1 MFIACEVDVGCL
13 EDILEESPEE
23 DAVLV
28 QHLFGTFH
36 TVAHV
41 RMVLLTF
48 VPETDI
54 REPLNVALR
63 GNGLYF
69 QMFAAKT
76 LFLFQP
82 VPRLHSPT
90 EDDTM
95 TWSHHYQPKR
105 INCEVSREVPCD
117 HVYVPFF
124 GNPWCKK
131 S

>member
-63 GNGLYF
+63 RNGLYF

-76 LFLFQP
+76 LLLF
-82 VPRLHSPT
+82 
-90 EDDTM
+90 
-95 TWSHHYQPKR
+95 
-105 INCEVSREVPCD
+105 
-117 HVYVPFF
+117 
-124 GNPWCKK
+124 
-131 S
+131 

>member
-1 MFIACEVDVGCL
+1 MTSVACEVDVGGL

-54 REPLNVALR
+54 R
-63 GNGLYF
+63 
-69 QMFAAKT
+69 
-76 LFLFQP
+76 
-82 VPRLHSPT
+82 
-90 EDDTM
+90 
-95 TWSHHYQPKR
+95 
-105 INCEVSREVPCD
+105 
-117 HVYVPFF
+117 
-124 GNPWCKK
+124 
-131 S
+131 